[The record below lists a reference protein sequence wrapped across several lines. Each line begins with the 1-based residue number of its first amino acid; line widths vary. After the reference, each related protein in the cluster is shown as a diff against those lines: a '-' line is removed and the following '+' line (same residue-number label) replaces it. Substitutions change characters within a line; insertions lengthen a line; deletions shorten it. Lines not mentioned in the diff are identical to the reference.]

1 MSNSRSAL
9 GRPSGSSGEDTRR
22 RIIAAAMKCVAE
34 RGYARATIRE
44 IARSADITSGSLYHY
59 FPNKAEIVRAA
70 YLEVSEATMPQLEAA
85 AEQAQGVVN
94 KLAAVIDQGSQI
106 MQEYPYAIPFDRA
119 VRAPGVDEAALPKIS
134 ESIVAAL
141 SRIVEGV
148 IHQAHRDGEL
158 NPAVTPAGATNAVFA
173 VLRGLYDS
181 GLSSPNEFHDTVRAL
196 QLLMQGGLFS
206 TSTVEA

>member
-1 MSNSRSAL
+1 MSSTRSPL
-9 GRPSGSSGEDTRR
+9 GRPTGSRGEDTRR

-44 IARSADITSGSLYHY
+44 IARTADITSGSLYHY

-70 YLEVSEATMPQLEAA
+70 YVEVSEATMPQLATA
-85 AEQAQGVVN
+85 SEQAEGVVN

-119 VRAPGVDEAALPKIS
+119 VRAPGVDDAALPEIS
-134 ESIVAAL
+134 ESIFAAL
-141 SRIVEGV
+141 GRIVEGV
-148 IHQAHRDGEL
+148 IEQAHRDGEL
-158 NPAVTPAGATNAVFA
+158 NPSVTPVGATNAVFA

-181 GLSSPNEFHDTVRAL
+181 GLSSPNEFHDTVQAL
-196 QLLMQGGLFS
+196 RLLMQGSLLTAS
-206 TSTVEA
+206 SVEA